1 MPALRASELPT
12 ITEALRRDLQGGRV
26 RSVRQRADDERRF
39 VLELRTPGQ
48 NHWLELAATAP
59 LPHLL
64 LRDAKQ
70 PAPTSPAPFT
80 MLLRKHVEGLAL
92 LAVDGHPLTWL
103 IELCFGLEAPIARL
117 IIDLHPQRPNLFLTT
132 DSYELLGS
140 ADVQSA
146 NAQGHHLR
154 ETLRIEADHSLDRA
168 PARDAAPALA
178 AAPTLEA
185 QPREDLWAALRARFD
200 DATEDARRAAIERS
214 LRRRLQRARKRAQ
227 RTLQNVEKDLARV
240 DDIAALREEAELL
253 QSARHLVKRGDDFV
267 DVPDWNDPEM
277 RPRRITLDPS
287 LSLQQEVER
296 RFRRYRRLKDAEL
309 RMLERLEEVEA
320 QARATEDAF
329 AKLAS
334 LDDEDA
340 LTAFA
345 RELERARL
353 IPREDQQRRVQAV
366 ARQPYHEARSSDG
379 YRILVGRNAKDN
391 DTLTLR
397 IARGRD
403 LWLHARE
410 SAGSH
415 VIIWMERAGT
425 PPPRTLFEA
434 ATLAATNSTAKKDT
448 RVDVGYTERKHV
460 SKPPGSPPG
469 RVNVASM
476 KTLLVAPDEALCAE
490 LFERARAH
498 RAQDDERSP

>member
-12 ITEALRRDLQGGRV
+12 LTEALRRDLQGGRV
-26 RSVRQRADDERRF
+26 RTIRQRADDEHRF
-39 VLELRTPGQ
+39 VLEVRTPGQ

-59 LPHLL
+59 YPHLV

-70 PAPTSPAPFT
+70 PAPASPAPFT

-92 LAVDGHPLTWL
+92 LAVQRHPHTWL
-103 IELCFGLEAPIARL
+103 IELCFGLAEPITRML
-117 IIDLHPQRPNLFLTT
+117 VDLHPQRPNLYLTT
-132 DSYELLGS
+132 DAYELLGS
-140 ADVQSA
+140 AD
-146 NAQGHHLR
+146 AQTSHARGHRLR
-154 ETLRIEADHSLDRA
+154 ETLRIEAD
-168 PARDAAPALA
+168 
-178 AAPTLEA
+178 PTLD
-185 QPREDLWAALRARFD
+185 PRTAATPPPTDSEDLWAALRARFD
-200 DATEDARRAAIERS
+200 EATQDARRVALERS

-227 RTLQNVEKDLARV
+227 RRLQNVEKDLARV
-240 DDIAALREEAELL
+240 DDIVAHREEAELL
-253 QSARHLVKRGDDFV
+253 QSARHLVQRGAVYV

-277 RPRRITLDPS
+277 RPRRIALDPS

-329 AKLAS
+329 ARLET

-340 LTAFA
+340 LVAFT

-353 IPREDQQRRVQAV
+353 IPREDQQRRVQEA
-366 ARQPYHEARSSDG
+366 ARLPYREARSSDG

-397 IARGRD
+397 VARGRD

-415 VIIWMERAGT
+415 VIIWMDRAGT

-434 ATLAATNSTAKKDT
+434 ATLAATSSTAAKDT

-476 KTLLVAPDEALCAE
+476 KTLLVAPDEALSAQ
-490 LFERARAH
+490 LFERAREH
-498 RAQDDERSP
+498 RAQNDERSP